1 MYYVYTS
8 ICLYLYMLICILAE
22 ARVGPTPEWLRMALM
37 GQSRLAIIT
46 TTTTTTT
53 TITSTTARLEY
64 MPHPESEA
72 KSIVFKDQAARS
84 LV

>member
-46 TTTTTTT
+46 TTTTTT
-53 TITSTTARLEY
+53 ITSTTARLEY